1 MIVIL
6 KPHAE
11 PDKVQSLLDGFA
23 AKGLS
28 HHIST
33 GQSTTIVGII
43 GDTSRVDIDSVLAN
57 DAVQDVKRVS
67 EPYKAANRKF
77 HPEDTVIGIDRPA
90 GETVKIG
97 GGHFAVAGRPLLR
110 RKRGADHPGGAGGK
124 SQRGTAAAG
133 RCLQAPDLAVR
144 VPGTA

>member
-43 GDTSRVDIDSVLAN
+43 GIPPGWISTACSQTTRSRTSNGSPSLTR
-57 DAVQDVKRVS
+57 
-67 EPYKAANRKF
+67 
-77 HPEDTVIGIDRPA
+77 RPT
-90 GETVKIG
+90 GNSI
-97 GGHFAVAGRPLLR
+97 R
-110 RKRGADHPGGAGGK
+110 RTPSSASSARLGK
-124 SQRGTAAAG
+124 
-133 RCLQAPDLAVR
+133 P
-144 VPGTA
+144 